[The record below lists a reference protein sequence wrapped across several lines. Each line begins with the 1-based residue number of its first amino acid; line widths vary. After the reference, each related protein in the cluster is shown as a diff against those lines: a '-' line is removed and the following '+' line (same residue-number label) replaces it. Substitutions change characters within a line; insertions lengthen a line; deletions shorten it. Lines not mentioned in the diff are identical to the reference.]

1 MLRQSVCIGNHDGR
15 SLGNPLI
22 AGYFEANGRPRVRGR
37 LLLPRLG
44 IVGSVNFLIDTGAF
58 STALHPS
65 DGVRLGCPFDDLLLP
80 LVFEGVGGTHAYYR
94 ETAVIE
100 FDDSGTEIGLRLELA
115 VAKPHPLVDN
125 LDSLLGRDIL
135 NRPRMEY
142 DFPQDRLELVSS

>member
-1 MLRQSVCIGNHDGR
+1 M
-15 SLGNPLI
+15 I
-22 AGYFEANGRPRVRGR
+22 AGYFTATGFPRVKAR
-37 LLLPRLG
+37 LVLPRLG
-44 IVGSVNFLIDTGAF
+44 VAGPVDFLVDTGA
-58 STALHPS
+58 TASVLHPD
-65 DGVRLGCPFDDLLLP
+65 DGMALGCPFDDLLLP
-80 LVFEGVGGTHAYYR
+80 LVFEGVGGTHTYYR

-135 NRPRMEY
+135 NRLRMEY